1 MYTGVRTM
9 FENNDTDWAISQKGN
24 YWRQVR
30 GTLLVVGRNRKGT
43 GYWAMVGTKF
53 LPRTFETQTAAEEAA
68 ETAAENLPRRSI
80 FAREIDEL

>member
-1 MYTGVRTM
+1 M
-9 FENNDTDWAISQKGN
+9 FDIDDTDWRMSAKGN
-24 YWRQVR
+24 QWRQVR

-68 ETAAENLPRRSI
+68 ETVAENLPRRSI